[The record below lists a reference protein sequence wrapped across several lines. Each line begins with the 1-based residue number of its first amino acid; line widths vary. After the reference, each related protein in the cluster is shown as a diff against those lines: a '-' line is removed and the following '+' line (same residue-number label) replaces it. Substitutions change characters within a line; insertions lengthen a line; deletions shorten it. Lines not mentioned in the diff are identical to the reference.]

1 MSAQTINI
9 DISEIIQILEES
21 ETIEEARQRFALLIF
36 ERTSGSQP
44 AGKLLK
50 WAMGG
55 HIPRPRK
62 KHKRR

>member
-1 MSAQTINI
+1 VNI
-9 DISEIIQILEES
+9 DINDIIKILEES

-36 ERTSGSQP
+36 ERASGSQP

-55 HIPRPRK
+55 HIPKPRK
-62 KHKRR
+62 KHKKK